1 MKKTSVYIT
10 AAEAEGLRRLAV
22 REGRSQAEL
31 IREGIRYVIDA
42 ADARP
47 RRFHSLGR
55 GRGGGRPYEPWD
67 ADSVYRKVM
76 DRR

>member
-1 MKKTSVYIT
+1 MKKTSVYIS
-10 AAEAEGLRRLAV
+10 AEEAEGLRRAAV

-42 ADARP
+42 AAAKP
-47 RRFHSLGR
+47 RTFHSLGR

-67 ADSVYRKVM
+67 ADELYRKAM
-76 DRR
+76 GRR